1 MAKDKYISINSNV
14 SGYSFANL
22 GLFTGFASG
31 VYDAVYSLVILGIFT
46 QVLGDAKLASSVV
59 GVYVALYSIF
69 CMIIGVFSKELLRW
83 FSKVRLLYVAF
94 LLVVVCYAMM
104 SFSVKPTTFVALDY
118 TSGIGSTIV
127 GILIPLFMADFSKNI
142 GMAKLNARYYL
153 WVNIGALIAP
163 LFALNMAEWFGNYR
177 IPFLASAMIYA
188 GGLLFFKRF
197 GIVQVDKEIKNVSP
211 KRTIK
216 SLWINTLAFFRRSGM
231 PRAYAINF
239 GYYALSAMRVLYV
252 PIVVIEQGFS
262 AGVLGWVLTIGILPY
277 IIFDL
282 FIGNLVRRVGAKLL
296 MLIGVSSFL
305 VFAVLATFLQGWALL
320 AMFVLWQISGAFMEP
335 VHDLFFFDNTQ
346 KSEQSR
352 FYGVFRT
359 TVYLPK
365 VIAPILGAACIAIF
379 GATSAVW
386 FVPIAVG
393 VITLSVLLAK
403 K

>member
-46 QVLGDAKLASSVV
+46 QVLGDAKLASSIV